1 MSLYDEDNQK
11 SNDSDLKRWTDDWH
25 LTALM
30 RLFLMA
36 VGVRLSNF
44 LVYVW

>member
-25 LTALM
+25 L
-30 RLFLMA
+30 
-36 VGVRLSNF
+36 
-44 LVYVW
+44 